1 MDRNTGFDNEPHIQA
16 FTPREILRGEK
27 KTEPKNAGL
36 GKNIQKRTRYMSDS
50 IFKSSYMKSV
60 NHMWRDFKGKILGGI
75 ATAVVAVA
83 VCFTVNTL
91 NWSFGYEVIV
101 DGENIG
107 LVTDKAVIYEAID
120 GVREKLSDYFGEASD
135 YSKEPVFVRRIVDED
150 KLADKT
156 ELEDALLSNIDTMV
170 EAYAVYV
177 DGEVLFGVSGEE
189 AAEWVFAKYK
199 QKFTEGE
206 ISDDMVVDFCEETQV
221 KKEFIHIAL
230 LETPESALEVLSGNS
245 KELATYKVKADDTL
259 WDIAEKYD
267 TSVEHLLAINDSI
280 TDNIKEGMEIK
291 VEENVP
297 KLSVRSV
304 QTVSLTEEVPYTV
317 EKIKDDSIYEGR
329 TVVSRAGQN
338 GSARVLAKVTKIN
351 GVQVDKDVLESE
363 TVTEP
368 VAQVEKIGTKKRP
381 PTTGSGTFIRPTY
394 GTLTSRYG
402 SRWGR
407 SHQGI
412 DIGGSYNSPI
422 KAADGGVVTYA
433 GWMSGYGN
441 YVVINHE
448 NGYQTAYGHCA
459 SLDVSTGDRV
469 AKGDVIAKMGNTG
482 RSTGTHLHFE
492 VRKDGQYVN
501 PLNYVGY

>member
-1 MDRNTGFDNEPHIQA
+1 MNRNTGFDDEPHIQA

-27 KTEPKNAGL
+27 RSGTKKTRL
-36 GKNIQKRTRYMSDS
+36 GEDIQNKAELLSGR
-50 IFKSSYMKSV
+50 IFKNSYMRSV
-60 NHMWRDFKGKILGGI
+60 CRMWREFKGRILGGVV
-75 ATAVVAVA
+75 TAAVAVA
-83 VCFTVNTL
+83 VCLTVNAL

-107 LVTDKAVIYEAID
+107 LVTDKAVIYEAIG
-120 GVREKLSDYFGEASD
+120 GVRERLSGYFGEESD
-135 YSKEPVFVRRIVDED
+135 YSKEPIFVRRIVDKD
-150 KLADKT
+150 KLADKDS
-156 ELEDALLSNIDTMV
+156 LEDSLLSNIDTMV

-177 DGEVLFGVSGEE
+177 DGEALFGVSSEE
-189 AAEWVFAKYK
+189 AAQWVFAKYK
-199 QKFTEGE
+199 QKFTGE
-206 ISDDMVVDFCEETQV
+206 QITDDMVVDFCEETKI

-230 LETPESALEVLSGNS
+230 LETPETALEVLSGNS
-245 KELATYKVKADDTL
+245 KELAAYKVKADDTL

-267 TSVEHLLAINDSI
+267 TTVEHILAMNDSI

-291 VEENVP
+291 VEESVP
-297 KLSVRSV
+297 RLSVRSV
-304 QTVSLTEEVPYTV
+304 QTVSLTEDVPYKV

-329 TVVSRAGQN
+329 TVVSRTGKN
-338 GSARVLAKVTKIN
+338 GSAKVLAKVTKIN
-351 GVQVDKDVLESE
+351 GVQVEKDVLESE

-368 VAQVEKIGTKKRP
+368 VSQVEKIGTKKRP

-402 SRWGR
+402 NRWGR
-407 SHQGI
+407 NHNGI
-412 DIGGSYNSPI
+412 DIGGSHNSPI
-422 KAADGGVVTYA
+422 KAADGGVVTYS

-459 SLDVSTGDRV
+459 SLDVSVGDRV
-469 AKGDVIAKMGNTG
+469 AKGDIIAKMGNTG

-492 VRKDGQYVN
+492 VRKNGQYVN
-501 PLNYVGY
+501 PLQYVGY